1 MTAISRLTATPR
13 LATSVPILGHPV
25 DVVIRNTGS
34 LKLLWSYIIFIEPAY
49 LSFRGVVL
57 TARDAPALRKGFIAY
72 LVSSLCP
79 TLVAR
84 SAASDLGQSATL
96 TAARSATRNLG

>member
-1 MTAISRLTATPR
+1 MTAISRLTA
-13 LATSVPILGHPV
+13 LVPIFGHPV
-25 DVVIRNTGS
+25 DVVIRNTSS
-34 LKLLWSYIIFIEPAY
+34 LKLLWSYVIIVVPAY

-72 LVSSLCP
+72 LVSSLCA